1 MSDDLIKAIHE
12 GPDAAAFD
20 DMQRMVMRFTDDV
33 VKNTRAS
40 DATFDPLLEKLGP
53 KQMQELTI
61 TIGYYTMVSNFL
73 ETFDVD
79 IEDKPVET
87 SVGKKA

>member
-1 MSDDLIKAIHE
+1 
-12 GPDAAAFD
+12 
-20 DMQRMVMRFTDDV
+20 
-33 VKNTRAS
+33 
-40 DATFDPLLEKLGP
+40 
-53 KQMQELTI
+53 MQELTI

-87 SVGKKA
+87 NIGKKA